1 MIDADRQTWLP
12 GAMSRAKIKTGALE
26 PLAGYHLRRAS
37 GVFSFDFAV
46 VMEGTGL
53 RQVTFA
59 VLSVVA
65 ANPGINQGS
74 VGQIL
79 GIKRANMV
87 ALINE
92 LVDKKRID
100 RVTDPRDRRAFSL
113 RITPEGEIAL
123 ADATARIH
131 AHEARLLSGFSDA
144 EKSLLLAFLH
154 RIERGPAR
162 SKASQI
168 DPD

>member
-1 MIDADRQTWLP
+1 
-12 GAMSRAKIKTGALE
+12 MSRARIKIGALE

-37 GVFSFDFAV
+37 GAFAV
-46 VMEGTGL
+46 DFTAAMEGSGL

-65 ANPGINQGS
+65 ANPGINQGT

-87 ALINE
+87 ALVNE
-92 LVDKKRID
+92 LID
-100 RVTDPRDRRAFSL
+100 RGLIDRLTDPRDRRAFSL
-113 RITPEGEIAL
+113 RITASGEDAMS
-123 ADATARIH
+123 DATARIH
-131 AHEARLLSGFSDA
+131 AHEQRMLAGFSEA
-144 EKSLLLAFLH
+144 EKSLLIALLE
-154 RIERGPAR
+154 RIERQPVT
-162 SKASQI
+162 SKAPRS